1 VAVAFATHAAIAGTL
16 GPWVPTIKTDTGLD
30 AGGLGLALSGYAI
43 GLVVGTRLS
52 DRAMRLGGGRGVVR
66 VALPVQA
73 LAFATLPLANGFT
86 TLAAIFAAVGVAS
99 GLVDV
104 AMNGEAVA
112 VEERAGRPIMSSLHG
127 VWSVSVLAGSGAA
140 SLAIAGGVSL
150 AVYVPTAVAV
160 LALASSP
167 ALRWLPERGHHPD
180 DPSATRRAPAT
191 LRRIALLCAAAGGS
205 FLSEGVAIEW
215 SAVLLREGL
224 GAAAATAGLG
234 VVAFSA
240 GMATSRFSGDRLGSR
255 FGRERLAMIGAAC
268 GSTALG
274 AALLVGDVVGII
286 VALGVLGL
294 GLGTVVPAAF
304 GAAGRIARSRGRSA
318 LAIAVT
324 AGYVGAIVGPLLV
337 GATADAF
344 GLRVAF
350 AIPVAAAAISAV
362 GLGTG
367 GGAA

>member
-1 VAVAFATHAAIAGTL
+1 
-16 GPWVPTIKTDTGLD
+16 
-30 AGGLGLALSGYAI
+30 
-43 GLVVGTRLS
+43 
-52 DRAMRLGGGRGVVR
+52 
-66 VALPVQA
+66 
-73 LAFATLPLANGFT
+73 
-86 TLAAIFAAVGVAS
+86 
-99 GLVDV
+99 
-104 AMNGEAVA
+104 
-112 VEERAGRPIMSSLHG
+112 
-127 VWSVSVLAGSGAA
+127 
-140 SLAIAGGVSL
+140 
-150 AVYVPTAVAV
+150 
-160 LALASSP
+160 
-167 ALRWLPERGHHPD
+167 
-180 DPSATRRAPAT
+180 
-191 LRRIALLCAAAGGS
+191 LLCAAAGGS

-367 GGAA
+367 GGEA